1 MKSLQVKHDSIEDEV
16 KCVQLKNKELES
28 HLKTKSQSFDS
39 FKSKFADLTKEKEI
53 SEIMI
58 MT

>member
-1 MKSLQVKHDSIEDEV
+1 MCPTEKQRTK
-16 KCVQLKNKELES
+16 S

>member
-1 MKSLQVKHDSIEDEV
+1 MKHDSIEDEV
-16 KCVQLKNKELES
+16 KCIQLKNKELES